1 MTTNKDAQFP
11 EKKITTPVSK
21 TSYTR
26 TGVLTLLTL
35 MIIAGFSGALYINLK
50 LGQKVN
56 ALALEMYA
64 LKQQQQQ
71 TKTQLDSTHKS
82 LLSAQLTLN
91 DKLGS
96 LSKSLSSAMQEHLY
110 QNNDWLLQKARY
122 YLEMVEINAHW
133 SDSTHTTIA
142 LFQQADALLVNL
154 HEPQLFTIRQAIA
167 TDIAKLQTI
176 PTLDIAGLLAKL
188 DATQHVITTCPS
200 KNPLALTKTKT
211 LPNATIKTPA
221 TWREQLQ
228 ASLDLL
234 KKLVIIHHH
243 NEAIQPLLT
252 PEYETLLRENIR
264 LNLQETQW
272 AVLQKNQAVYDLS
285 LTQAIDN
292 ITMAF
297 DQNAASTQTLIEQLH
312 ALQSTQLK
320 SETPPLGQSLW
331 LLNQFIES
339 KRDASKKMPVSGENS

>member
-1 MTTNKDAQFP
+1 MTRNKDAQVL
-11 EKKITTPVSK
+11 EKKITTPVRK

-26 TGVLTLLTL
+26 TGALTLLTL
-35 MIIAGFSGALYINLK
+35 MIIAGLASALYTNLK
-50 LGQKVN
+50 LCQKVD
-56 ALALEMYA
+56 ALAAETYA

-71 TKTQLDSTHKS
+71 TKTLLDTTHDS
-82 LLSAQLTLN
+82 LLSAQATLN
-91 DKLGS
+91 DKLAG
-96 LSKSLSSAMQEHLY
+96 LSKRLSSAMQEHLY
-110 QNNDWLLQKARY
+110 QNNDWLLQKTRY
-122 YLEMVEINAHW
+122 YLEMAETNAHW
-133 SDSTHTTIA
+133 SDNTQTTIA

-154 HEPQLFTIRQAIA
+154 HEPQWLAIRQAIA
-167 TDIAKLQTI
+167 TDIAQLQTI
-176 PTLDIAGLLAKL
+176 PTLDIAGMLARL
-188 DATQHVITTCPS
+188 DAAQHVLTTCPS

-211 LPNATIKTPA
+211 LPDTTIKPPA
-221 TWREQLQ
+221 TWREHLQ
-228 ASLDLL
+228 VSLDLL

-252 PEYETLLRENIR
+252 PEYETIMRENIR

-292 ITMAF
+292 IRMVF
-297 DQNAASTQTLIEQLH
+297 DQNAPCTQLLIEQLH

-320 SETPPLGQSLW
+320 SEAPSSGQSLL

-339 KRDASKKMPVSGENS
+339 KKDASKKMPVSGEHS